1 MHGEPLRYL
10 SRADVEAV
18 GLEGAEVVEILE
30 RAFRA
35 KREGDVE
42 MPPKIGVHPRD
53 DAFIHAMPAY
63 LSDVDAVGLKWVAGY
78 PGNQELALPYIHGL
92 FVLSD
97 AGTGRPLAVMDA
109 TWITEIRTAAASMLG
124 IRALAERPVEALGI
138 LGCGRQGRVHLDLA
152 RDMFPALARLT
163 LFDRHP
169 ERAEE
174 LAAAHAAPA
183 AQASD
188 GLTAA
193 HARARG
199 ALDVR
204 VVASAEEIA
213 AGADVVITT
222 AAIVRDPERPLRR
235 EHLDGATVACA
246 IDFDASLS
254 EDLFAGAAAF
264 VVDDVAQYGY
274 YREQGYFAG
283 YPADPVELST
293 AIAEG
298 ASRPPGLRVF
308 VPLGLALE
316 DVAVAA
322 EINRRAAEGG
332 LGRELPM

>member
-1 MHGEPLRYL
+1 VQLRYL

-18 GLEGAEVVEILE
+18 ALSGTEVIDILD

-35 KREGDVE
+35 KRDGAVE

-78 PGNQELALPYIHGL
+78 PDNQGLGLPYIHGL
-92 FVLSD
+92 FVLSE
-97 AGTGRPLAVMDA
+97 AATGRPLAVMDA

-138 LGCGRQGRVHLDLA
+138 LGCGRQGHVHLELA
-152 RDMFPALARLT
+152 RDVFPALARVT

-169 ERAEE
+169 ERAEA
-174 LAAAHAAPA
+174 LAAAHADPP
-183 AQASD
+183 
-188 GLTAA
+188 GT
-193 HARARG
+193 G
-199 ALDVR
+199 ALDAR
-204 VVASAEEIA
+204 VAASAEEIA

-235 EHLDGATVACA
+235 EHLAGATVACA

-254 EDLFAGAAAF
+254 EDLFPGAAAF
-264 VVDDVAQYGY
+264 VVDDVAQYRY
-274 YREQGYFAG
+274 YREQGYFGG
-283 YPADPVELST
+283 YPADPVELSD

-298 ASRPPGLRVF
+298 ASHPPGLRVF

-322 EINRRAAEGG
+322 EISRRAAEAG
-332 LGRELPM
+332 LGRELPP

>member
-1 MHGEPLRYL
+1 MPGEPLRYL

-18 GLEGAEVVEILE
+18 GLEGTQVVEILE

-174 LAAAHAAPA
+174 LAAAHARPA
-183 AQASD
+183 EA
-188 GLTAA
+188 
-193 HARARG
+193 ARAPEERSAG
-199 ALDVR
+199 TRAALDVR
-204 VVASAEEIA
+204 VVASAQEIA
-213 AGADVVITT
+213 AGADVIITT

-316 DVAVAA
+316 DVAVVA